1 MRIPS
6 EDIPQADVLD
16 EVVRTVEAVSD
27 GARTF
32 DDIAEAIGKVE
43 RQGRY
48 YRRAAEILGFI
59 QNQHNRSTL
68 TPSGRHFIQHPERRA
83 ELLADA
89 VLQTRLM
96 QRALPFFET
105 HERTGVGRRQLTE
118 FVAEVTEPVGPSMIP
133 RRVTTI
139 IAWLESIRAI
149 EERNDRYFLRDVLP
163 AGVNIVEYSTVD
175 EPLLPKK
182 YDLDEYS
189 GVAGTARKAKGIL
202 TVMIDDAAKERAEK
216 AHQMLMDLVA
226 EKVRRAGAIPK
237 NNPVVDLAATV
248 RGDDFLFE
256 MKSTTDKNV
265 HSQVRR
271 AISQLYEY
279 RYLQQIPTAKLV
291 VVTENPPPEEKRW
304 LIDYLIKD
312 RGLFIAWDG
321 DRRTLHYPP
330 ELTRQLGF
338 LA

>member
-1 MRIPS
+1 MRISS

-16 EVVRTVEAVSD
+16 EVVRTVEAVSG

-32 DDIAEAIGKVE
+32 DDIAEAIGKVD

-59 QNQHNRSTL
+59 HNQLNRSSL
-68 TPSGRHFIQHPERRA
+68 TTSGRHFVQHPERRR
-83 ELLADA
+83 ELLAEA
-89 VLQTRLM
+89 VLRTRLM
-96 QRALPFFET
+96 QRALPFFEAY
-105 HERTGVGRRQLTE
+105 EKTGVRRQELTD
-118 FVAEVTEPVGPSMIP
+118 FIAEVTQPVGPSMIP
-133 RRVTTI
+133 RRVSTV
-139 IAWLESIRAI
+139 IAWLESIGVI
-149 EERNDRYFLRDVLP
+149 EERRDRYFLRGALP
-163 AGVNIVEYSTVD
+163 AGINIVEYKAVD

-189 GVAGTARKAKGIL
+189 GVAGSVRKAKGML
-202 TVMIDDAAKERAEK
+202 KVMIDDAAKERAER

-226 EKVRRAGAIPK
+226 SRIRRAGAIPK

-248 RGDDFLFE
+248 KGDDFLFE

-279 RYLQQIPTAKLV
+279 RYLQQIPSAKLV
-291 VVTENPPPEEKRW
+291 LVMENQPPEEKRW
-304 LIDYLIKD
+304 LVDYVVKD
-312 RGLFIAWDG
+312 RGLLIAWNG
-321 DRRTLHYPP
+321 DRRTLHCPT
-330 ELTRQLGF
+330 ELAGQLSF